1 MNSKQRT
8 ALLKAWYD
16 TTMQSYFPATDE
28 AFRRNTGFANPVGQA
43 FQESMATILEG
54 LTAESEAAS
63 FTAPLDRVVRV
74 LAVQGLP
81 AGVAIRF
88 LAILRNLLAK
98 NTEIALDDKKKWLMR
113 LDELAELSVE
123 IWCECR
129 ETLSQLRISELRN
142 RIQQLEAGS
151 TPRERGGTPDGQNC

>member
-43 FQESMATILEG
+43 FQESMALILDG
-54 LTAESEAAS
+54 LVAGSETSDFA
-63 FTAPLDRVVRV
+63 APLDRIVRV

-81 AGVAIRF
+81 AGVSIRF
-88 LAILRNLLAK
+88 LAVLRNLLEK
-98 NTEIALDDKKKWLMR
+98 NAELAVSEKKQWLSRLDD
-113 LDELAELSVE
+113 LAELSVE

-129 ETLSQLRISELRN
+129 ETLSQLRINELRN

-151 TPRERGGTPDGQNC
+151 MPRERGGNA

>member
-1 MNSKQRT
+1 MNSKQRG

-16 TTMQSYFPATDE
+16 TTMQSYFPASDE
-28 AFRRNTGFANPVGQA
+28 AFRHNTGFANPVGQA
-43 FQESMATILEG
+43 FQEAMATILDG
-54 LTAESEAAS
+54 LVAGTGVAD
-63 FTAPLDRVVRV
+63 FTAPLDRIVRV

-88 LAILRNLLAK
+88 LAVLRNLLEK
-98 NTEIALDDKKKWLMR
+98 NTEFAAGEKKHWLAR

-129 ETLSQLRISELRN
+129 ETLSQLRINELRN

-151 TPRERGGTPDGQNC
+151 TPRERGGNA

>member
-1 MNSKQRT
+1 MNSKVRT

-16 TTMQSYFPATDE
+16 TTLQSYFPASDE
-28 AFRRNTGFANPVGQA
+28 TFRHNTGFANPVGQV
-43 FQESMATILEG
+43 FQESMATILDG
-54 LTAESEAAS
+54 LVARSDVAD
-63 FTAPLDRVVRV
+63 FTAPLDRIVRV

-88 LAILRNLLAK
+88 LSVLRNLLEK
-98 NTEIALDDKKKWLMR
+98 NAELAVDEKKQWLAR
-113 LDELAELSVE
+113 LDEIAELSVE

-151 TPRERGGTPDGQNC
+151 TSRQRGGNA

>member
-43 FQESMATILEG
+43 FQESMALILDG
-54 LTAESEAAS
+54 LVAGSETPDFA
-63 FTAPLDRVVRV
+63 APLDRIVRV

-81 AGVAIRF
+81 AGVSIRF
-88 LAILRNLLAK
+88 LAVLRSLLEK
-98 NTEIALDDKKKWLMR
+98 NAELAASEKKQWLSRLDD
-113 LDELAELSVE
+113 LAELSVE

-129 ETLSQLRISELRN
+129 ETLSQLRINELRN

-151 TPRERGGTPDGQNC
+151 MPRERGGNA

>member
-54 LTAESEAAS
+54 LMVGTEAAD
-63 FTAPLDRVVRV
+63 FTAPLDRIVRV

-88 LAILRNLLAK
+88 LAVLRSLLEK
-98 NTEIALDDKKKWLMR
+98 NTEFAASEKKRWLVQ

-129 ETLSQLRISELRN
+129 ETLSQLRINELRN

-151 TPRERGGTPDGQNC
+151 MPRERGGNA

>member
-1 MNSKQRT
+1 M
-8 ALLKAWYD
+8 LKAWYD
-16 TTMQSYFPATDE
+16 TTMQSYFPDSGE

-43 FQESMATILEG
+43 FQEAMATILDG
-54 LTAESEAAS
+54 LAAGTNVAD
-63 FTAPLDRVVRV
+63 FTAPLDRIVRV

-88 LAILRNLLAK
+88 LFVLRNLLEK
-98 NTEIALDDKKKWLMR
+98 NAELAVGEKKQWLAR

-129 ETLSQLRISELRN
+129 ETLSQLRINELRS

-151 TPRERGGTPDGQNC
+151 TPKERGGNA

>member
-1 MNSKQRT
+1 MNSKQRG

-43 FQESMATILEG
+43 FQEAMATILDG
-54 LTAESEAAS
+54 LVAGSDMEN
-63 FTAPLDRVVRV
+63 FTAPLDRIVRV

-88 LAILRNLLAK
+88 LAVLRNLLEK
-98 NTEIALDDKKKWLMR
+98 NSELAVSEKKQWLAR

-129 ETLSQLRISELRN
+129 ETLSQLRINELRN
-142 RIQQLEAGS
+142 RIHQLEAGS
-151 TPRERGGTPDGQNC
+151 KPRQRGGNA

>member
-1 MNSKQRT
+1 M
-8 ALLKAWYD
+8 LKAWYD
-16 TTMQSYFPATDE
+16 TTLQSYFPASDE
-28 AFRRNTGFANPVGQA
+28 AFRHNTGFANPVGQA
-43 FQESMATILEG
+43 FQESMATILDG
-54 LTAESEAAS
+54 LMAGTRGEDFA
-63 FTAPLDRVVRV
+63 APLDRIVRV

-88 LAILRNLLAK
+88 LFVLRNLLEK
-98 NTEIALDDKKKWLMR
+98 NAELAVSEKKQWLAR
-113 LDELAELSVE
+113 LDKLAELSVE

-151 TPRERGGTPDGQNC
+151 TSRQRGGNA

>member
-1 MNSKQRT
+1 M
-8 ALLKAWYD
+8 LKAWYD
-16 TTMQSYFPATDE
+16 TTMQSYFPDSDE
-28 AFRRNTGFANPVGQA
+28 EFRRNTGFANPVGQA
-43 FQESMATILEG
+43 FQEAMATILDG
-54 LTAESEAAS
+54 LAAGTNVAD
-63 FTAPLDRVVRV
+63 FTAPLDRIVRV

-88 LAILRNLLAK
+88 LFVLRNLLEK
-98 NTEIALDDKKKWLMR
+98 NAELAVGEKKQWLAR

-129 ETLSQLRISELRN
+129 ETLSQLRINELRS

-151 TPRERGGTPDGQNC
+151 TPKERGGNA

>member
-1 MNSKQRT
+1 M
-8 ALLKAWYD
+8 LKAWYD
-16 TTMQSYFPATDE
+16 TTMQSYFPDSDE

-43 FQESMATILEG
+43 FQEAMATILDG
-54 LTAESEAAS
+54 LAAGTNVAD
-63 FTAPLDRVVRV
+63 FTAPLDRIVRV

-88 LAILRNLLAK
+88 LFVLRNLLEK
-98 NTEIALDDKKKWLMR
+98 NAELAVGEKKQWLAR

-129 ETLSQLRISELRN
+129 ETLSQLRINELRS

-151 TPRERGGTPDGQNC
+151 TPKERGGNA

>member
-1 MNSKQRT
+1 MNSKQRG

-16 TTMQSYFPATDE
+16 TTMQNYFPATDE

-43 FQESMATILEG
+43 FQESMATILDG
-54 LTAESEAAS
+54 LVAGSDVTD
-63 FTAPLDRVVRV
+63 FTAPLDRIVRV

-88 LAILRNLLAK
+88 LSILRNLLEK
-98 NTEIALDDKKKWLMR
+98 NTELAVGEKKQWLAR

-129 ETLSQLRISELRN
+129 ETLSQLRINELRN

-151 TPRERGGTPDGQNC
+151 TPRQRGGNA